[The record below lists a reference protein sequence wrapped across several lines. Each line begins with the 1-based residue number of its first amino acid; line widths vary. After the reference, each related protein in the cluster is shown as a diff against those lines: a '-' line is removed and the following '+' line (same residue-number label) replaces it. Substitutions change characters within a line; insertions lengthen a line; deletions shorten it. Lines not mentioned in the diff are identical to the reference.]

1 MLLPDT
7 ISINPI
13 YFYYIPFGINVIS
26 LLLAFLMLLTFL
38 KYQRLRMNSGNLILS
53 ALLLDFL
60 FSLFLFANFFYVEA
74 TDLQAY
80 EEIFKK
86 KPSVLPFSI
95 INKDGW
101 VCQTL
106 GGCFIFLIFSLFFLN
121 LCLTHN
127 LYTCVRYKI
136 LQDVRHRFMK
146 YLIFSVF
153 FSIIISISAYV
164 SSDIGSG
171 ELGYCGI
178 KENSELEIVIFLFL
192 AMIFLVNTAVG
203 VYALKNR
210 GYVLRSFKEEQNTN
224 KKSLKTQNIAIN
236 NGNNSNNTTNKTN
249 NAQSLSQFGR
259 ENLRN
264 SNQHKRNDDFPNTI
278 PTTNSENISPDAE
291 KPENN
296 EHNVKNMQFA
306 VSNFDMFIKI
316 NLSYL
321 LVFTLNWAP
330 LGILSFWSFSYSHNA
345 SLIEDFVR
353 LIGLYIMCSNSIFL
367 FIVRI
372 TETRVKKKMTKFL
385 FIRNKRKKPT
395 ENDIKSKLIK
405 RALHNEK
412 LVKQTSIKNTE
423 LSRFDSNFS
432 FQMMMKSESKDN
444 SNDNLANPHQFPEE
458 THPETRAVTLHTIKT
473 CTSKDFSSSS
483 EEKAE
488 IMNEMMKIF
497 LVIPYL
503 LDKLEK
509 LVPETQFSEVL
520 ITSSDVTPGSFT
532 ETKEPPAKESG
543 ISKEKGNKALFLKA
557 FSLAEEKH
565 APKDVKKSSLIE
577 QSDASASKKDSL
589 KQEFMPKRTKF
600 RQPPWNDYLYNKYYL
615 EEVELAELMKDS
627 FEIMSKFKI
636 KREKI
641 TCVAY
646 NKEFFDWVMETASF
660 EREEL
665 KKAFFLI
672 ENHED
677 LKKIEEMKVDL
688 EIKTANSR
696 FFLKIIHKEVKRF
709 MVEKFFKSYH
719 LYICQQKSSFLP
731 KILGLF
737 SFQFHSNNS
746 NISFILYENPFVRS
760 HQLQE
765 KTDILGY
772 LRINPL
778 QIKKRIV
785 FNEEKI
791 AEHYH
796 RSYSLTV
803 KDDDLR
809 LKKEEKNRLM
819 GILQNDVAFLSALQA
834 VKYSFVMFFYKYSD
848 KVILQTL
855 ESSFGKNLKEDKT
868 IAKNLN
874 IVKHHE
880 EDFELRNGIGYCVAT
895 FYEVFNFVRG
905 NQRKKVKNFEKSGE
919 ILQSNFSA
927 ENAELYAQSLY
938 DLMAEI

>member
-1 MLLPDT
+1 MLLPDN
-7 ISINPI
+7 ISISPI
-13 YFYYIPFGINVIS
+13 YFYYIPFAINVIS
-26 LLLAFLMLLTFL
+26 LFLAFLMLLTFL

-53 ALLLDFL
+53 SLLLDFL
-60 FSLFLFANFFYVEA
+60 FTLFLFANFFYVES
-74 TDLQAY
+74 TDLNAY
-80 EEIFKK
+80 KEKYKEKLE
-86 KPSVLPFSI
+86 VFSFYTA
-95 INKDGW
+95 NKEDW
-101 VCQTL
+101 MCQSL
-106 GGCFIFLIFSLFFLN
+106 GGCFIFLIFSLFCLN

-136 LQDVRHRFMK
+136 LQDVQHRFVK

-153 FSIIISISAYV
+153 FSIIICIFAYAFK
-164 SSDIGSG
+164 DIGSG

-178 KENSELEIVIFLFL
+178 KESSGLEIVIFLFL
-192 AMIFLVNTAVG
+192 AVIFFVNIIVG
-203 VYALKNR
+203 VYVLKNR
-210 GYVLRSFKEEQNTN
+210 GYVLKSFKQEQNTN
-224 KKSLKTQNIAIN
+224 KKP
-236 NGNNSNNTTNKTN
+236 NNSNNPSKNSNINPNIIN
-249 NAQSLSQFGR
+249 NPQGLSKFGR

-264 SNQHKRNDDFPNTI
+264 SQTNKKTDDLPANNT
-278 PTTNSENISPDAE
+278 TETQSPDIE
-291 KPENN
+291 KNENS
-296 EHNVKNMQFA
+296 EHNVKNLQFA

-316 NLSYL
+316 NLLYL

-330 LGILSFWSFSYSHNA
+330 LGILSIWSFWRISNPDDLSH
-345 SLIEDFVR
+345 SSSVEDVIR

-385 FIRNKRKKPT
+385 FSRNKKKKAT

-412 LVKQTSIKNTE
+412 FVKQASIKNTE

-432 FQMMMKSESKDN
+432 FQMMMKSESKDASHEN
-444 SNDNLANPHQFPEE
+444 FSNPREFAED

-473 CTSKDFSSSS
+473 CNSKDFSSSS

-520 ITSSDVTPGSFT
+520 ITSSDVNPGSFA
-532 ETKEPPAKESG
+532 ETKENSAKEPA

-565 APKDVKKSSLIE
+565 GPKDVKKSSLIE
-577 QSDASASKKDSL
+577 TNQVVSSKKDSL
-589 KQEFMPKRTKF
+589 KQEFAPKRTRF

-627 FEIMSKFKI
+627 FEIMSRFKI

-646 NKEFFDWVMETASF
+646 NKEFFDWVMETTSF

-665 KKAFFLI
+665 KKAFSLM

-677 LKKIEEMKVDL
+677 LKKIEEMKLDL

-696 FFLKIIHKEVKRF
+696 FFLKIIHKDVKRF
-709 MVEKFFKSYH
+709 LVEKFFKSYH
-719 LYICQQKSSFLP
+719 LYLVQQKYSFLP

-760 HQLQE
+760 HQIQE

-819 GILQNDVAFLSALQA
+819 GILQNDVAFLSALKA
-834 VKYSFVMFFYKYSD
+834 VKYSFVMFFYKFSD
-848 KVILQTL
+848 KEILQTL
-855 ESSFGKNLKEDKT
+855 ESSFGKAAVEEKK
-868 IAKNLN
+868 IAKDLN
-874 IVKHHE
+874 ILKKHE

-895 FYEVFNFVRG
+895 FYEVFNFIRG
-905 NQRKKVKNFEKSGE
+905 NQRRKIKNFVKSGE

-927 ENAELYAQSLY
+927 ENAEIYAHSLY